1 MHFIEGD
8 INHSNENRQIKFH
21 RTVFLQAMALKRK
34 SDVSANDRWLR
45 AQSEKKDGTPRIQY
59 RKMSS
64 HDKASLP
71 SIPESSSNASLK
83 TQKFGEV
90 SPTQDFSRQEPAMRQ
105 RSRPLKKPQFPRPQ
119 VSTEVFSKKQQRS
132 SFTQK
137 LPKEAAQNNIP
148 TTPLIPTI
156 PASGKI
162 PEWLLR
168 WQGIHLYS
176 SAIAFLLVSTAL
188 VVYGWTVYSQQL
200 WSQSYRQLQNLQRQE
215 RELKTKNEVLK
226 NKIAQ
231 EASQPSAKLVSPT
244 PATMIFM
251 NPAPIDSNP
260 TPPTT
265 KPTETQQQSVNPLG
279 Y

>member
-1 MHFIEGD
+1 
-8 INHSNENRQIKFH
+8 
-21 RTVFLQAMALKRK
+21 MALKRK
-34 SDVSANDRWLR
+34 SDVSANGRSL
-45 AQSEKKDGTPRIQY
+45 QSQSVQNDGTRRVQY
-59 RKMSS
+59 RKISS
-64 HDKASLP
+64 PDKASLP
-71 SIPESSSNASLK
+71 SIPESSSTSLK
-83 TQKFGEV
+83 TQNEREV
-90 SPTQDFSRQEPAMRQ
+90 SPTQDNPRQEPALRQ

-119 VSTEVFSKKQQRS
+119 VSTEVFSKKQQPS
-132 SFTQK
+132 SVK
-137 LPKEAAQNNIP
+137 KNLPKGAAKSNIP
-148 TTPLIPTI
+148 TTPHLQDRDKRKGSI
-156 PASGKI
+156 PAIPDSAKI

-168 WQGIHLYS
+168 WQGIHFYS
-176 SAIAFLLVSTAL
+176 SIIAFVLVSSGL

-215 RELKTKNEVLK
+215 RELRTNNEALK

-251 NPAPIDSNP
+251 NPAPVDSKP

-265 KPTETQQQSVNPLG
+265 TPPETQQQSLNPLG